1 MAIGPD
7 SMLYIGMIGG
17 RNDNDGYPRNQTTTT
32 RVDYGLQK
40 LRFNGGDPAFEM
52 LAVRSRPTGFEIEF
66 SKPVDTTVAKLA
78 ANYTIQSYHMTPNS
92 SYGGGNKLGT
102 TTLTPSSILIAP
114 DRRKVFLTLTGLTP
128 STPTQMRV
136 VYIRLNNYKSSTN
149 EDPWATETWYTLNA
163 FGTGNPFDQP
173 VALNPAPPL
182 SSRSDLRLSVR
193 GGNLV
198 LQAPFSG
205 GYEIRLRDLRGNLLL
220 KTRGQ
225 GMGEQSLPLSEVRA
239 AFVVVELR
247 GNDLSFRRFLALPP
261 NR

>member
-1 MAIGPD
+1 
-7 SMLYIGMIGG
+7 
-17 RNDNDGYPRNQTTTT
+17 
-32 RVDYGLQK
+32 
-40 LRFNGGDPAFEM
+40 
-52 LAVRSRPTGFEIEF
+52 
-66 SKPVDTTVAKLA
+66 
-78 ANYTIQSYHMTPNS
+78 
-92 SYGGGNKLGT
+92 
-102 TTLTPSSILIAP
+102 
-114 DRRKVFLTLTGLTP
+114 
-128 STPTQMRV
+128 MRV

-173 VALNPAPPL
+173 VALNSAPPL

-225 GMGEQSLPLSEVRA
+225 GMGEQSLPLNEVRA

-247 GNDLSFRRFLALPP
+247 GNDLSLRRFLALPP